1 LLDAA
6 RASATQVELIEG
18 LRGALVRHVM
28 ARDCPTIPG
37 HMSLQSFAEDYL
49 LRTGQRCFVVVDD
62 GRLAGLITPHE
73 VKEVPPERWATATV
87 AAAMRPLTQLRT
99 IRADAPAAEA
109 LELMSRDDVNQLP
122 ATANAHLEGL
132 ISRGHIMG
140 FLRTRAERDM

>member
-18 LRGALVRHVM
+18 LRGVLVRHVM